1 MRISTDIAWLLTT
14 ALVALRLGVALL
26 VTPLLA
32 FGGVPARFRAIL
44 VLSLAALLVSA
55 TGARPAGEVHDVAA
69 FAGMAASETVLGA
82 LLAFGVL
89 AAFAAF
95 QLAGRLLD
103 LQLGFGVATLID
115 PATRGHA
122 PLLGTLLWMAA
133 VALFF
138 ATDGHHALL
147 RAFAL
152 SLQSAPPGRPLGE
165 LELVPLLAQFGL
177 MFSFALAIA
186 APVVIVLLLVDTV
199 TRGHAPLLG
208 TLLWMAAVA
217 LFFGTDGH
225 HALLRAFALSLQSA
239 PPGRPLGEL
248 ELVPLLAQF
257 GLMFSFALAIAA

>member
-26 VTPLLA
+26 LTPLIA
-32 FGGVPARFRAIL
+32 FGGVPARFRVIL

-55 TGARPAGEVHDVAA
+55 TGARPAGDVRDVAA

-89 AAFAAF
+89 AAFAA
-95 QLAGRLLD
+95 RLLD

-165 LELVPLLAQFGL
+165 LELAPLVAQFGL
-177 MFSFALAIA
+177 MF
-186 APVVIVLLLVDTV
+186 
-199 TRGHAPLLG
+199 
-208 TLLWMAAVA
+208 
-217 LFFGTDGH
+217 
-225 HALLRAFALSLQSA
+225 
-239 PPGRPLGEL
+239 
-248 ELVPLLAQF
+248 
-257 GLMFSFALAIAA
+257 

>member
-55 TGARPAGEVHDVAA
+55 TGARPAGDVHDVAA

-199 TRGHAPLLG
+199 VAVMARTMPQMNIFFISLPLKILVG
-208 TLLWMAAVA
+208 LLV
-217 LFFGTDGH
+217 L
-225 HALLRAFALSLQSA
+225 ALSVTHVGPIARRCFESI
-239 PPGRPLGEL
+239 
-248 ELVPLLAQF
+248 
-257 GLMFSFALAIAA
+257 FAMWESVLTR

>member
-115 PATRGHA
+115 PDRKSTRLNSSHQ
-122 PLLGTLLWMAA
+122 LI
-133 VALFF
+133 
-138 ATDGHHALL
+138 
-147 RAFAL
+147 
-152 SLQSAPPGRPLGE
+152 SY
-165 LELVPLLAQFGL
+165 
-177 MFSFALAIA
+177 
-186 APVVIVLLLVDTV
+186 
-199 TRGHAPLLG
+199 
-208 TLLWMAAVA
+208 
-217 LFFGTDGH
+217 
-225 HALLRAFALSLQSA
+225 
-239 PPGRPLGEL
+239 
-248 ELVPLLAQF
+248 
-257 GLMFSFALAIAA
+257 

>member
-14 ALVALRLGVALL
+14 ALVALRIGVALL
-26 VTPLLA
+26 LTPILA
-32 FGGVPARFRAIL
+32 FGGVPARFRVIL
-44 VLSLAALLVSA
+44 VFSLAALLVAA
-55 TGARPAGEVHDVAA
+55 TGTRAAGDVHDVVA
-69 FAGMAASETVLGA
+69 FAGMAASEAVLGA

-122 PLLGTLLWMAA
+122 PLLGTLLWMAG

-138 ATDGHHALL
+138 AADGHHALVS
-147 RAFAL
+147 AFAL
-152 SLQSAPPGRPLGE
+152 SLQAVPPGRPLGE
-165 LELVPLLAQFGL
+165 LELAPVVAQFGV

-199 TRGHAPLLG
+199 VAVMARTMPQMNIFFLSLPLK
-208 TLLWMAAVA
+208 TLVGLAV
-217 LFFGTDGH
+217 L
-225 HALLRAFALSLQSA
+225 ALSVVHVGPVARRCFESI
-239 PPGRPLGEL
+239 
-248 ELVPLLAQF
+248 
-257 GLMFSFALAIAA
+257 FAMWESVLTR